1 MAKERDYTNA
11 LFIVQYSNYKIAMIE
26 KDCAACNRS
35 ERLSKVYEI
44 TWKIQNGF
52 LTIDEGMRLL
62 SEV

>member
-1 MAKERDYTNA
+1 MAKERDYTKA

-44 TWKIQNGF
+44 TYLIRGGTV
-52 LTIDEGMRLL
+52 TIDEGMRML